1 MTLEP
6 GEGLHLRNSK
16 GECVISLEPDDI
28 LPSIHLIN
36 PGHGGPAL
44 SLQMEEGRPRIIL
57 SRPNGR
63 HGLYIVCQ
71 GDGEVIVF
79 HNSQG
84 IPVLRVGF
92 DPSSG
97 EVLACE
103 TPGRPK
109 PANDGEGS

>member
-6 GEGLHLRNSK
+6 GESLHLRNSK
-16 GECVISLEPDDI
+16 GECVISLDPDDI

-36 PGHGGPAL
+36 PVHGNPAL
-44 SLQMEEGRPRIIL
+44 SLQVEEGRPRVIF
-57 SRPNGR
+57 SRPNGK
-63 HGLYIVCQ
+63 HGLYLVCQ

-84 IPVLRVGF
+84 IPVLRIGF
-92 DPSSG
+92 DRASG

-103 TPGRPK
+103 LSGRPK
-109 PANDGEGS
+109 SPNAGEGS

>member
-6 GEGLHLRNSK
+6 GEALHLRNRR
-16 GECVISLEPDDI
+16 GECVISLDPDDV
-28 LPSIHLIN
+28 LPSIHLMN

-44 SLQMEEGRPRIIL
+44 TLQIEEGRPRIIL
-57 SRPNGR
+57 SRASGR

-71 GDGEVIVF
+71 GDGEQIVF

-84 IPVLRVGF
+84 VPVLRVGI
-92 DPSSG
+92 DTSSG

-103 TPGRPK
+103 QAARPK
-109 PANDGEGS
+109 PPCEGKGS